1 MMMLSRISFV
11 CATLVA
17 IAAVAC
23 DTMPLTAPSGSAL
36 TISAGS
42 TFVDPGGTTQIT
54 AYVVESSGT
63 AVQNGTT
70 VHFATNLGRV
80 DPVDALTT
88 NGYAVATFM
97 AGDSSGVAD
106 ITATSGGTGGTT
118 PPSTGSGSGGTGTPS
133 TTNSNV
139 VRITV
144 GAAGAET
151 VSLAANP
158 GSVPSGGGTVD
169 LVATVTASNGR
180 RLAGLPVTFASSEGT
195 LSSSSAVTDANGQAR
210 VTLTTDRT
218 ATVTASAGA
227 KQSTA
232 VTVTRR
238 DPAGVATA
246 TLTATAGTPV
256 LGSGQSFAFTAA
268 VTVSPAD
275 PAIQPTRFE
284 WAFGDGGSF
293 TANSP
298 STTHIY
304 TTGAN
309 SPITVTVKID
319 LTNGQTL
326 VATTQILLGMF

>member
-11 CATLVA
+11 CATLAA

-70 VHFATNLGRV
+70 VHFATNLGHV

-118 PPSTGSGSGGTGTPS
+118 PPSTGNGGTSTPS

-180 RLAGLPVTFASSEGT
+180 RLAGLPVTFSSSEGT

-238 DPAGVATA
+238 EPAGVATA
-246 TLTATAGTPV
+246 TLTATPGTPV
-256 LGSGQSFAFTAA
+256 LGSGQPFAFTA
-268 VTVSPAD
+268 TVSVSPD
-275 PAIQPTRFE
+275 DTAIQPTRFE
-284 WAFGDGGSF
+284 WAFGDGRSII
-293 TANSP
+293 TNSP
-298 STTHIY
+298 STTHVY
-304 TTGAN
+304 TSDAN
-309 SPITVTVKID
+309 APVTVTVKID
-319 LTNGQTL
+319 LTNGQSL
-326 VATTQILLGMF
+326 VATTQILLGTF

>member
-11 CATLVA
+11 CATLAA

-54 AYVVESSGT
+54 AYVVESSVT

-70 VHFATNLGRV
+70 VHFATNLGHV

-118 PPSTGSGSGGTGTPS
+118 PPSTGNGGTSTPS

-180 RLAGLPVTFASSEGT
+180 RLAGLPVTFSSSEGT

-238 DPAGVATA
+238 EPAGVATA
-246 TLTATAGTPV
+246 TLTATPGTPV
-256 LGSGQSFAFTAA
+256 LGSGQPFAFTA
-268 VTVSPAD
+268 TVSVSPD
-275 PAIQPTRFE
+275 DTAIQPTRFE
-284 WAFGDGGSF
+284 WAFGDGRSII
-293 TANSP
+293 TNSP
-298 STTHIY
+298 STTHVY
-304 TTGAN
+304 TSDAN
-309 SPITVTVKID
+309 APVTVTVKID
-319 LTNGQTL
+319 LTNGQSL
-326 VATTQILLGMF
+326 VATTQILLGTF

>member
-11 CATLVA
+11 CATLAA

-54 AYVVESSGT
+54 AYVLESSGT

-70 VHFATNLGRV
+70 VHFATNLGHV

-118 PPSTGSGSGGTGTPS
+118 PPSTGNGGTSTPS

-180 RLAGLPVTFASSEGT
+180 RLAGLPVTFSSSEGT

-238 DPAGVATA
+238 EPAGVATA
-246 TLTATAGTPV
+246 TLTATPGTPV
-256 LGSGQSFAFTAA
+256 LGSGQPFAFTA
-268 VTVSPAD
+268 TVSVSPD
-275 PAIQPTRFE
+275 DTAIQPTRFE
-284 WAFGDGGSF
+284 WAFGDGRSII
-293 TANSP
+293 TNSP
-298 STTHIY
+298 STTHVY
-304 TTGAN
+304 TSDAN
-309 SPITVTVKID
+309 APVTVTVKID
-319 LTNGQTL
+319 LTNGQSL
-326 VATTQILLGMF
+326 VATTQILLGTF

>member
-1 MMMLSRISFV
+1 MMMLSRISLV
-11 CATLVA
+11 CAALVA
-17 IAAVAC
+17 IVAVAC

-42 TFVDPGGTTQIT
+42 TFVPTGGTTEIR
-54 AYVVESSGT
+54 AYVLEASGT

-70 VHFATNLGRV
+70 VHFSTNLGRV
-80 DPVDALTT
+80 DPIDALTT
-88 NGYAVATFM
+88 NGYAVTTFM

-106 ITATSGGTGGTT
+106 VSATSGGTGATT
-118 PPSTGSGSGGTGTPS
+118 PPSTDNGGTTTPS

-144 GAAGAET
+144 GAAAAET
-151 VSLAANP
+151 VILAANP

-169 LVATVTASNGR
+169 LIATVTASNGR
-180 RLAGLPVTFASSEGT
+180 RLPGLLVTFASSEGT
-195 LSSSSAVTDANGQAR
+195 LSSSSAVTDVNGQAR

-238 DPAGVATA
+238 DPAGIATA

-256 LGSGQSFAFTAA
+256 LGSGQSFAFTAT
-268 VTVSPAD
+268 VSVSPAD

-284 WAFGDGGSF
+284 WAFGDGSSI
-293 TANSP
+293 TTNSP

-304 TTGAN
+304 TTGAS

>member
-70 VHFATNLGRV
+70 VHFATNLGHV

-88 NGYAVATFM
+88 GGYAVATFM

-118 PPSTGSGSGGTGTPS
+118 PPSTGNGGTSTPS

-180 RLAGLPVTFASSEGT
+180 RLAGLPVTFSSSEGT

-238 DPAGVATA
+238 EPAGVATA
-246 TLTATAGTPV
+246 TLTATPGTPV
-256 LGSGQSFAFTAA
+256 LGSGQPFAFTA
-268 VTVSPAD
+268 TVSVSPD
-275 PAIQPTRFE
+275 DTAIQPTRFE
-284 WAFGDGGSF
+284 WAFGDGRSII
-293 TANSP
+293 TNSP
-298 STTHIY
+298 STTHVY
-304 TTGAN
+304 TSDAN
-309 SPITVTVKID
+309 APVTVTVKID
-319 LTNGQTL
+319 LTNGQSL
-326 VATTQILLGMF
+326 VATTQILLGTF

>member
-11 CATLVA
+11 CATLAA

-70 VHFATNLGRV
+70 VHFATNLGHV

-118 PPSTGSGSGGTGTPS
+118 PPSTGNGGTSTPS

-238 DPAGVATA
+238 EPAGVATA
-246 TLTATAGTPV
+246 TLTATPGTPV
-256 LGSGQSFAFTAA
+256 LGSGQPFTFTA
-268 VTVSPAD
+268 TVSVSPD
-275 PAIQPTRFE
+275 DTAIQPTRFE
-284 WAFGDGGSF
+284 WAFGDGRSII
-293 TANSP
+293 TNSP
-298 STTHIY
+298 STTHVY
-304 TTGAN
+304 TSDAN
-309 SPITVTVKID
+309 APVTVTVKID
-319 LTNGQTL
+319 LTNGQSL
-326 VATTQILLGMF
+326 VATTQILLGTF

>member
-1 MMMLSRISFV
+1 MMLSRISFV
-11 CATLVA
+11 CATLAA

-70 VHFATNLGRV
+70 VHFATNLGHV

-118 PPSTGSGSGGTGTPS
+118 PPSTGNGGTSTPS

-180 RLAGLPVTFASSEGT
+180 RLAGLPVTFSSSEGT

-238 DPAGVATA
+238 EPAGVATA
-246 TLTATAGTPV
+246 TLTATPGTPV
-256 LGSGQSFAFTAA
+256 LGSGQPFAFTA
-268 VTVSPAD
+268 TVSVSPD
-275 PAIQPTRFE
+275 DTAIQPTRFE
-284 WAFGDGGSF
+284 WAFGDGRSII
-293 TANSP
+293 TNSP
-298 STTHIY
+298 STTHVY
-304 TTGAN
+304 TSDAN
-309 SPITVTVKID
+309 APVTVTVKID
-319 LTNGQTL
+319 LTNGQSL
-326 VATTQILLGMF
+326 VATTQILLGTF

>member
-11 CATLVA
+11 CATLAA

-70 VHFATNLGRV
+70 VHFATNLGHV

-118 PPSTGSGSGGTGTPS
+118 PPSTGNGGTSTPS

-169 LVATVTASNGR
+169 LVATVTAANGR
-180 RLAGLPVTFASSEGT
+180 RLAGLPVTFSSSEGT

-238 DPAGVATA
+238 EPAGVATA
-246 TLTATAGTPV
+246 TLTATPGTPV
-256 LGSGQSFAFTAA
+256 LGSGQPFSFTA
-268 VTVSPAD
+268 TVSVSPD
-275 PAIQPTRFE
+275 DTAIQPTRFE
-284 WAFGDGGSF
+284 WAFGDGRSII
-293 TANSP
+293 TNSP
-298 STTHIY
+298 STTHVY
-304 TTGAN
+304 TSDAN
-309 SPITVTVKID
+309 APVTVTVKID
-319 LTNGQTL
+319 LTNGQSL
-326 VATTQILLGMF
+326 VATTQILLGTF

>member
-11 CATLVA
+11 CATLAA

-70 VHFATNLGRV
+70 VHFATNLGHV

-118 PPSTGSGSGGTGTPS
+118 PPSTGNGGTGTPS

-180 RLAGLPVTFASSEGT
+180 RLAGLPVTFSSSEGT

-238 DPAGVATA
+238 EPAGVATA
-246 TLTATAGTPV
+246 TLTATPGTPV
-256 LGSGQSFAFTAA
+256 LGSGQPFAFTA
-268 VTVSPAD
+268 TVSVSPD
-275 PAIQPTRFE
+275 DTAIQPTRFE
-284 WAFGDGGSF
+284 WAFGDGRSII
-293 TANSP
+293 TNSP
-298 STTHIY
+298 STTHVY
-304 TTGAN
+304 TSDAN
-309 SPITVTVKID
+309 APVTVTVKID
-319 LTNGQTL
+319 LTNGQSL
-326 VATTQILLGMF
+326 VATTQILLGTF

>member
-11 CATLVA
+11 CATLAA

-70 VHFATNLGRV
+70 VHFATNLGHV

-88 NGYAVATFM
+88 NEYAVATFM

-106 ITATSGGTGGTT
+106 ITTTSGGTGGTT
-118 PPSTGSGSGGTGTPS
+118 PPSTGNGGTSTPS

-180 RLAGLPVTFASSEGT
+180 RLAGLPVTFSSSEGT

-238 DPAGVATA
+238 EPAGVATA
-246 TLTATAGTPV
+246 TLTATPGTPV
-256 LGSGQSFAFTAA
+256 LGSGQPFAFTA
-268 VTVSPAD
+268 TVSVSPD
-275 PAIQPTRFE
+275 DTAIQPTRFE
-284 WAFGDGGSF
+284 WAFGDGRSII
-293 TANSP
+293 TNSP
-298 STTHIY
+298 STTHVY
-304 TTGAN
+304 TSDAN
-309 SPITVTVKID
+309 APVTVTVKID
-319 LTNGQTL
+319 LTNGQSL
-326 VATTQILLGMF
+326 VATTQILLGTF

>member
-88 NGYAVATFM
+88 GGYAVATFM

-118 PPSTGSGSGGTGTPS
+118 PPSTDSGSGGTSTPS

-180 RLAGLPVTFASSEGT
+180 RLAGLPVTFSSSEGT

-238 DPAGVATA
+238 EPAGVATA
-246 TLTATAGTPV
+246 TLTATPGTPV
-256 LGSGQSFAFTAA
+256 LGSGQPFAFTA
-268 VTVSPAD
+268 TVSVSPD
-275 PAIQPTRFE
+275 DTAIQPTRFE
-284 WAFGDGGSF
+284 WAFGDGRSI
-293 TANSP
+293 TTNSP
-298 STTHIY
+298 STTHVY
-304 TTGAN
+304 TTDAN
-309 SPITVTVKID
+309 APVTVTVKID

>member
-11 CATLVA
+11 CATLAA

-70 VHFATNLGRV
+70 VHFATNLGHV

-118 PPSTGSGSGGTGTPS
+118 PPSTGNGGTSTPS

-151 VSLAANP
+151 VILAANP

-180 RLAGLPVTFASSEGT
+180 RLAGLPVTFSSSEGT

-238 DPAGVATA
+238 EPAGVATA
-246 TLTATAGTPV
+246 TLTATPGTPV
-256 LGSGQSFAFTAA
+256 LGSGQPFAFTA
-268 VTVSPAD
+268 TVSVSPD
-275 PAIQPTRFE
+275 DTAIQPTRFE
-284 WAFGDGGSF
+284 WAFGDGRSII
-293 TANSP
+293 TNSP
-298 STTHIY
+298 STTHVY
-304 TTGAN
+304 TSDAN
-309 SPITVTVKID
+309 APVTVTVKID